1 MSGTRPKSSKVLAR
15 QWRVLLMLSRRE
27 CRVLEVAR
35 RFGVSKGA
43 IEHDL
48 ATLEAAGFPVV
59 VRSDGGHRQALRWS
73 VNRDVL
79 AGMVAR

>member
-59 VRSDGGHRQALRWS
+59 VRSDGKQALKWS

-79 AGMVAR
+79 AGMVGR